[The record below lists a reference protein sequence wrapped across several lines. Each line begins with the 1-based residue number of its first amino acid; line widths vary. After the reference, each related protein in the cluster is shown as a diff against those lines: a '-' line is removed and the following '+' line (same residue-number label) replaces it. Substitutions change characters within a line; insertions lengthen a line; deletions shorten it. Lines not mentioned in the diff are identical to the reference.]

1 MLLLLISAV
10 GLYFFYHL
18 YWKRRGLPPGPTP
31 WPILGNLPG
40 LIKKAPGYEAIKDW
54 KSEFGPV
61 FTYWYGANPVVTI
74 NDYDILKDT
83 VLADASAYTDRFI
96 PSEILR
102 LYRGGEWGVID
113 TSGPLWTEH
122 RRFALKTLRDFGMGK
137 NLMEEKVAYFPVPA
151 LHFPA
156 LFQIQTEI
164 VALMDN
170 LRAEGDQPIDLHS
183 HLDLAVGGII
193 NNTLLGHRFDES
205 NMAEFRKL
213 RHLLEE
219 QSRVINK
226 PSFLLLM
233 LLPSM
238 RRFPYLRDAW
248 KTIMDCRDNLYAFL
262 REQII
267 SHERE
272 IDLDREDDPTDIC
285 EAYLRERKRRTDAD
299 GTEGLYSLKQLENLL
314 FDLWVGGLETTTGN
328 LGWAAV
334 FLIHHPEVQKR
345 MREEMATVVGKDG
358 PITTAH
364 RSRLPYCGA
373 VLMELQ
379 RLVNI
384 VPLNL
389 PRTTTRD
396 VTIGGYSVSKGTAV
410 MPQISAILYEE
421 KIFPDPHSFKPDR
434 FITEDGKLNNMDEWI
449 PFSLGARRCPGE
461 SLAKMELFLFLTNL
475 IHNFEISAES
485 PDKIPSMV
493 KTGATVSKPEK
504 HLVKLTRMI

>member
-1 MLLLLISAV
+1 IFI
-10 GLYFFYHL
+10 YFFYHL

-31 WPILGNLPG
+31 WPFLGNLPG
-40 LIKKAPGYEAIKDW
+40 LIKKAPGYDAIKDW

-74 NDYDILKDT
+74 NDYEILKDT
-83 VLADASAYTDRFI
+83 VLADASAYSDRFI

-137 NLMEEKVAYFPVPA
+137 NLMEEKIQIA
-151 LHFPA
+151 L
-156 LFQIQTEI
+156 I
-164 VALMDN
+164 DN
-170 LRAEGDQPIDLHS
+170 LRAEVDQPIHLHS

-193 NNTLLGHRFDES
+193 NNTLLGRYTGVS
-205 NMAEFRKL
+205 NMAEFRQL

-219 QSRVINK
+219 QSRVINT

-248 KTIMDCRDNLYAFL
+248 KTIMDCRDSLFAFL

-272 IDLDREDDPTDIC
+272 IDLDRDDEPTDIC

-299 GTEGLYSLKQLENLL
+299 GTEGLYSKKQLENLL
-314 FDLWVGGLETTTGN
+314 YDLWVGGLETTTGN
-328 LGWAAV
+328 LGWAEV
-334 FLIHHPEVQKR
+334 FLIHHPEVQQR
-345 MREEMATVVGKDG
+345 MREEMDTVVGRFES
-358 PITTAH
+358 ITSAH
-364 RSRLPYCGA
+364 RAQLPYCGA

-396 VTIGGYSVSKGTAV
+396 VTIGGYSVSKGTAI
-410 MPQISAILYEE
+410 MPQISAILYDA
-421 KIFPDPHSFKPDR
+421 KIFPDPHAFKPDR
-434 FITEDGKLNNMDEWI
+434 FLTEDGKLNNVDEWI

-475 IHNFEISAES
+475 VRNFEILAES
-485 PDKIPSMV
+485 PDNVPSML
-493 KTGATVSKPEK
+493 KTPTTVAKPEK
-504 HLVKLTRMI
+504 HLVRLTRVI

>member
-1 MLLLLISAV
+1 ERMFLLPILAI

-54 KSEFGPV
+54 KAEFGPV

-74 NDYDILKDT
+74 NDYAILKDT
-83 VLADASAYTDRFI
+83 VLADASAYSDRFI

-102 LYRGGEWGVID
+102 LYRGGEWGIID
-113 TSGPLWTEH
+113 TSGPLWSEH

-137 NLMEEKVAYFPVPA
+137 NLMEEKI
-151 LHFPA
+151 
-156 LFQIQTEI
+156 QIEI
-164 VALMDN
+164 SSLIDS
-170 LRAEGDQPIDLHS
+170 LRAEGNLPIDMYG

-193 NNTLLGHRFDES
+193 NNTVLGHRFDET
-205 NMAEFRKL
+205 NIDEFRKL

-219 QSRVINK
+219 QSRVINH

-238 RRFPYLRDAW
+238 RSFPYLRDAW
-248 KTIMDCRDNLYAFL
+248 KTIMDCRDNLFAFL

-272 IDLDREDDPTDIC
+272 IDFDREDEPSDVC
-285 EAYLRERKRRTDAD
+285 EAYLRERKRRVEMD
-299 GTEGLYSLKQLENLL
+299 GDEGHYSLKQLENLL

-328 LGWAAV
+328 LGWAVV
-334 FLIHHPEVQKR
+334 FLLHHPEVQAL
-345 MREEMATVVGKDG
+345 MRQEMITVVGKESVVK
-358 PITTAH
+358 TEH
-364 RSRLPYCGA
+364 RSALPYCGA

-389 PRTTTRD
+389 PRATTRD
-396 VTIGGYSVSKGTAV
+396 VTIGAYKLPAGTAV
-410 MPQISAILYEE
+410 MPQISAILYDDT
-421 KIFPDPHSFKPDR
+421 IFPDPHAFKPDR
-434 FITEDGKLNNMDEWI
+434 FLTEDGKLNSMEEWL

-461 SLAKMELFLFLTNL
+461 SLAKMELFLFLTN
-475 IHNFEISAES
+475 IVYNFEILPES
-485 PDKIPSMV
+485 PEKIPPMQ
-493 KTGATVSKPEK
+493 KTATTVSKPEK
-504 HLVKLTRMI
+504 HLIKLRRIF